1 MPKVF
6 LSYNRESEAAATVLV
21 KDCEALG
28 HTVWLDHE
36 LTGGQKWWDQIL
48 VRIRECDVF
57 VLLLTPRS
65 LGSTACQRE
74 YRYAIELAKP
84 ILPVLVSD
92 GLSTNLLP
100 PELASLQFVD
110 YKEADRAAAFR
121 LAKALASLPPPG
133 PLPDPLPLP
142 PAVPVSYLS
151 DLGQRVDTSEV
162 VSHDDQSALIVQL
175 RQSLRD
181 PDTADDGRVLL
192 QRLRKRRDLFAGIA
206 DEIDG
211 LLEMPTGSPAAA
223 ATTGD
228 AHPRTSL
235 ARSHAVGWT
244 ERVLHVALWGLVGVV
259 LAFVAN
265 GFAQGHTIT
274 FGAGIPSTLGCP
286 IAFAVSGLLVGRNR
300 RSGIL
305 AVAGLVLGFLI
316 AYFSRTYDESFYLNI
331 ATALAFG
338 CSGGALVG
346 STAGAIAALLRTREH

>member
-6 LSYNRESEAAATVLV
+6 LSYSRESAAVATVLV

-28 HTVWLDHE
+28 HMVWLDQD

-48 VRIRECDVF
+48 ASIRGCDVF

-65 LGSTACQRE
+65 LDSTACQRE

-92 GLSTNLLP
+92 EISAHLLP

-110 YKEADRAAAFR
+110 YKSPDRAAAFR
-121 LAKALASLPPPG
+121 LARAFASLPAAG
-133 PLPDPLPLP
+133 PLPDPLPSP

-151 DLGQRVDTSEV
+151 ELGQKVDTSEALT
-162 VSHDDQSALIVQL
+162 HDDQSSLIIQL
-175 RQSLRD
+175 RQSVRD
-181 PDTADDGRVLL
+181 PETANDGRVLL
-192 QRLRKRRDLFAGIA
+192 ARLRKRRDLFAGIA

-211 LLEMPTGSPAAA
+211 LLALSTASQAVAV
-223 ATTGD
+223 TSGD
-228 AHPRTSL
+228 AHAKTPRARPRADGLAEMSL
-235 ARSHAVGWT
+235 FAG
-244 ERVLHVALWGLVGVV
+244 LWGLVGVV
-259 LAFVAN
+259 LALVAN
-265 GFAQGHTIT
+265 GFAQGQRID
-274 FGAGIPSTLGCP
+274 FAGIPSSLGCAL
-286 IAFAVSGLLVGRNR
+286 AFAVSGFLVRRNR
-300 RSGIL
+300 LSGVL

-316 AYFSRTYDESFYLNI
+316 AYFSHTYDESFYMNI

-346 STAGAIAALLRTREH
+346 STAGAIIMLLRIEER